1 MNMPRNLIPVDWFRA
16 IATWNPVSYLVEAL
30 RSLVIAGWDWTAL
43 GKGLGVAAALIAL
56 TFAGA
61 VAALRTR
68 MART

>member
-1 MNMPRNLIPVDWFRA
+1 MSMPRNLMPIDWFRTA
-16 IATWNPVSYLVEAL
+16 ATWNPVSYLVESM
-30 RSLVIAGWDWTAL
+30 RSLVISGWDWTAL

-56 TFAGA
+56 AFAGS